1 MFDALRTL
9 GARISPWDWI
19 MDHRLKFGTVAA
31 CVLAVPLGVSVFH
44 ATQQRSYHVPTDRVD
59 TLAEGVIDVGKD
71 KLLRLFG
78 DEASTEQTVANV
90 PTEVRADRR
99 REQAEI
105 VEAEPR
111 QKPETMV
118 PVERDIIAAKPA
130 PAPKAEIGRSQDQ
143 DGETLKSIQSQV
155 DAVPA
160 MQSPTKLPV
169 ESKKQ
174 DVRSRDQQRI
184 KLGLKGNAASLNG
197 TSVSRAARLAP
208 TISANEAEAVSSGR
222 RHAEPKPAPVLQQP
236 ADQKYESVKS
246 NPLKIV
252 ADEPVSTFSID
263 VDTASYAQVRRELEQ
278 GSMPVPGSVR
288 VEEMI
293 NYFSYDYA
301 GPDSLDAPFR
311 PNVALYPTPWNKQTK
326 LLHIGIKGADI
337 AAAARPRA
345 NLVFLIDTSGSMNGP
360 DRLPL
365 LQTAFRLLVQ
375 ELDENDTVSI
385 VTYAGQ
391 AGTVLEPTKA
401 SNRREII
408 NAITNLRSGG
418 STAGAAGIKQ
428 AYALA
433 EQAFDKDGVNRV
445 ILATDGDFNVG
456 MTDQDQLKGYIAEK
470 RKSGVF
476 LSVLGFGRGNY
487 KDGLMQTLAQNGN
500 GNAAYIDSLKE
511 AEKVLVTEAT
521 STLFPIAKDVKIQIE
536 FNPATVSAYR
546 LIGYET
552 RMLRRQDFN
561 NDKIDAGDIGS
572 GHTVTALYEITPVG
586 SASKPVDDLR
596 YQQSEKVDVQASS
609 DEYAYLKLRYKKPNG
624 STSKL
629 IQQPIT
635 STSELAS
642 IDTASN
648 DVRFAAAVAAFGQKL
663 RGATDT
669 QDMSYAAIQDLAMS
683 ARGAD
688 RFGFRSEFIDLV
700 RMAKLLTPM
709 DLGTSGTQP
718 K

>member
-1 MFDALRTL
+1 
-9 GARISPWDWI
+9 

-44 ATQQRSYHVPTDRVD
+44 ATQQRSYHAPTDRVD
-59 TLAEGVIDVGKD
+59 TLAEGVIDAGKD

-78 DEASTEQTVANV
+78 DEATTEQTVANV
-90 PTEVRADRR
+90 PTEARTDRR
-99 REQAEI
+99 QEQSEI

-111 QKPETMV
+111 QMPETTV
-118 PVERDIIAAKPA
+118 PVERDVIAAKPA
-130 PAPKAEIGRSQDQ
+130 PAPKSEVARSQDQ
-143 DGETLKSIQSQV
+143 DDGALQPAQSKVGVVTALQAPV
-155 DAVPA
+155 
-160 MQSPTKLPV
+160 KLPA
-169 ESKKQ
+169 ERKKR
-174 DVRSRDQQRI
+174 DVRSREAMGQQRLNSIAI
-184 KLGLKGNAASLNG
+184 KPNSSFVG
-197 TSVSRAARLAP
+197 SRGAQLAP
-208 TISANEAEAVSSGR
+208 AISANDAEVARLGR
-222 RHAEPKPAPVLQQP
+222 GHVEPKPAPELQQP
-236 ADQKYESVKS
+236 ADKRYESVKS

-278 GSMPVPGSVR
+278 GAMPVPGSVR

-301 GPDSLDAPFR
+301 RPDSLDAPFKA
-311 PNVALYPTPWNKQTK
+311 NVALYPTPWNTQTK

-337 AAAARPRA
+337 APAARPRA

-385 VTYAGQ
+385 VTYAGH
-391 AGTVLEPTKA
+391 AGTVLKPTKA

-456 MTDQDQLKGYIAEK
+456 MTDQNQLKGYIAEK

-586 SASKPVDDLR
+586 SGNKPVDDLR
-596 YQQSEKVDVQASS
+596 YQQSENVDAQASS
-609 DEYAYLKLRYKKPNG
+609 DEYAFLKLRYKKPNG

-629 IQQPIT
+629 IEQPIT
-635 STSELAS
+635 TTSELTS
-642 IDTASN
+642 INTASN
-648 DVRFAAAVAAFGQKL
+648 DIRFAAAVAAFGQKL
-663 RGATDT
+663 RGAADT

-709 DLGTSGTQP
+709 DLGTSGNKP
-718 K
+718 D

>member
-9 GARISPWDWI
+9 GARINPWDWI

-44 ATQQRSYHVPTDRVD
+44 ATQQKSYLAPTERSDVLTDG
-59 TLAEGVIDVGKD
+59 LIGAGKE
-71 KLLRLFG
+71 KFLRLFG
-78 DEASTEQTVANV
+78 DEATNEQAAANV
-90 PTEVRADRR
+90 PAEPSVVGRG
-99 REQAEI
+99 EQAEI
-105 VEAEPR
+105 VDAESR
-111 QKPETMV
+111 QIPDAMV
-118 PVERDIIAAKPA
+118 PVERDIAAAKPV
-130 PAPKAEIGRSQDQ
+130 PAPKTEVARSRDQ
-143 DGETLKSIQSQV
+143 DGDTLRRLQSEV
-155 DAVPA
+155 EGKLAP
-160 MQSPTKLPV
+160 QSHIRLPLV
-169 ESKKQ
+169 NKKQ
-174 DVRSRDQQRI
+174 DVGTRGTGAQQRPKSI
-184 KLGLKGNAASLNG
+184 IVRPNG
-197 TSVSRAARLAP
+197 TFVSRGAQPAP
-208 TISANEAEAVSSGR
+208 LVSTSEAEAVRKGR
-222 RHAEPKPAPVLQQP
+222 SHAEPKPAPVLQQP

-246 NPLKIV
+246 NPLKLV
-252 ADEPVSTFSID
+252 AEEPVSTFSID
-263 VDTASYAQVRRELEQ
+263 VDTASYAQVRRELTQ
-278 GSMPVPGSVR
+278 GVMPVPGSVR

-301 GPDSLDAPFR
+301 QPDSLDAPFK

-385 VTYAGQ
+385 VTYAGN
-391 AGTVLEPTKA
+391 AGTVLKPTKA

-408 NAITNLRSGG
+408 NAITNLRPGG

-433 EQAFDKDGVNRV
+433 EQAFDKEGVNRV

-456 MTDQDQLKGYIAEK
+456 MTNQDQLKGYIAEK

-572 GHTVTALYEITPVG
+572 GHTVTALYEITPVD

-596 YQQSEKVDVQASS
+596 YQQSVKVDAPAPSN
-609 DEYAYLKLRYKKPNG
+609 EYAFLKLRYKKPNG

-629 IQQPIT
+629 IEQPIT
-635 STSELAS
+635 TASELAS
-642 IDTASN
+642 VDSASN

-663 RGATDT
+663 RGAADI
-669 QDMSYAAIQDLAMS
+669 QDMSYAVIQDLAMS

-709 DLGTSGTQP
+709 DFETSGDRP